1 MNKPSPDAQHPN
13 WWTVRGGNFRTAKQ
27 TKGTMREIR
36 FKARAVKTKEFV
48 EGLYAI
54 IYETITGDEGEPVGF
69 RQYPSIYVIDEP
81 WRPDGGHWVE
91 IYPQTLCQMTNM
103 TDADGI
109 TIWENDRVKVTPI
122 KGKPKMAFEG
132 DVVWM
137 ETCFGIEDECGHTMP
152 ISNLRTHC
160 KIEVIGNKFDNL

>member
-1 MNKPSPDAQHPN
+1 
-13 WWTVRGGNFRTAKQ
+13 
-27 TKGTMREIR
+27 MREIR
-36 FKARAVKTKEFV
+36 FKAKAVKTKKLV

-81 WRPDGGHWVE
+81 WRPDGGQWVE

-103 TDADGI
+103 TDVNGI
-109 TIWENDRVKVTPI
+109 TIWENDRVKVSVIGRPD
-122 KGKPKMAFEG
+122 KNFEG

-137 ETCFGIEDECGHTMP
+137 ETCFGIEDETGSTSS
-152 ISNLRTHC
+152 ISELRVHFQL
-160 KIEVIGNKFDNL
+160 EVIGNKFDNL